1 MAEGFAEHRRMAQEQ
16 ALEMARDGQQ
26 AVLEVHP
33 HLRPVRRAAGFP
45 ATPEQPLAVIREQP
59 RQGDQDEVR
68 EQLLLIT
75 ARSLRPWKSSM
86 SISCFDTLYSSST
99 PQRSW

>member
-45 ATPEQPLAVIREQP
+45 ATPEQALAVIGVIR
-59 RQGDQDEVR
+59 RFVR
-68 EQLLLIT
+68 TIT
-75 ARSLRPWKSSM
+75 VRTKNVLRTTW
-86 SISCFDTLYSSST
+86 
-99 PQRSW
+99 W